1 MKWNP
6 WKFLPSIFYLK
17 SIEEIQLIFKLRCR
31 VTKTKTNF
39 KGLYDTYECDLC
51 GEDDESQAHILECK
65 KITNMSKSEVPEYD
79 KIFEGTISE
88 KVKIAKFFK
97 LNMRI
102 RDNMLEK
109 NWHCGWKFKLTAQ

>member
-1 MKWNP
+1 MLKMRRY
-6 WKFLPSIFYLK
+6 FLPSEANA

-39 KGLYDTYECDLC
+39 KGLYDTYACDLC
-51 GEDDESQAHILECK
+51 GEDDESQAHILVCK
-65 KITNMSKSEVPEYD
+65 KITNMNKSDLPEYD

-88 KVKIAKFFK
+88 QVKIAKLFK
-97 LNMRI
+97 QNMKI

-109 NWHCGWKFKLTAQ
+109 D